1 MYGNGEKTLPISS
14 QARIIKHVV
23 TNSAQLT
30 KRGQFTM
37 SWKDV
42 PETKETPNQRPE
54 TQIQTDLTAINQT
67 LKEIR
72 NYQGT
77 QIQLQSKQQIELTEQ
92 LTQIDQASQKVNQA
106 FQETLNNLE
115 NSKETSR
122 ERLVALLKDA
132 QNQFNEQT
140 KTVNRKTIDELQ
152 QINSLQKSNN
162 ATLKALNDSLNQTVQ
177 GTMDQVAKRLSTEI
191 NQTHKKMSWFEIK
204 NYLYAVVPTGLLS
217 GLVFWLLTHF
227 FA

>member
-14 QARIIKHVV
+14 QARIIKHVAI
-23 TNSAQLT
+23 NLAQLT
-30 KRGQFTM
+30 KRGQFIM

-54 TQIQTDLTAINQT
+54 NQIQTDLIALNQT
-67 LKEIR
+67 MKEIR

-92 LTQIDQASQKVNQA
+92 LTQIEQASQKVNQA
-106 FQETLNNLE
+106 FQKTLNDL
-115 NSKETSR
+115 NSNNETNKEQ
-122 ERLVALLKDA
+122 LVATLKDA
-132 QNQFNEQT
+132 QNHFNEQT
-140 KTVNRKTIDELQ
+140 KTVNQRTIAELQ
-152 QINSLQKSNN
+152 KINSVQQDNN
-162 ATLKALNDSLNQTVQ
+162 NTLKTLSDSLNQTVQ
-177 GTMDQVAKRLSTEI
+177 GTMDQVANRLSTEI
-191 NQTHKKMSWFEIK
+191 DRTHKNMSWYEIK

>member
-54 TQIQTDLTAINQT
+54 NQIQTDLIALNQT
-67 LKEIR
+67 MKEIR

-92 LTQIDQASQKVNQA
+92 LAQITQTSQKVNQA
-106 FQETLNNLE
+106 FQQTLNNLE
-115 NSKETSR
+115 NSRETNKEQ
-122 ERLVALLKDA
+122 LVATLKDA
-132 QNQFNEQT
+132 QNHFNEQT
-140 KTVNRKTIDELQ
+140 KTVNQRTIAELQ
-152 QINSLQKSNN
+152 KINSVQQDNN
-162 ATLKALNDSLNQTVQ
+162 NTLKTLNDSLNQTVQ
-177 GTMDQVAKRLSTEI
+177 GTMDQVANRLSTEI
-191 NQTHKKMSWFEIK
+191 DRTHKNMSWYEIK

>member
-1 MYGNGEKTLPISS
+1 
-14 QARIIKHVV
+14 
-23 TNSAQLT
+23 
-30 KRGQFTM
+30 M

-42 PETKETPNQRPE
+42 PETQDTTKQIPE
-54 TQIQTDLTAINQT
+54 TQIQTDLTALNQT

-92 LTQIDQASQKVNQA
+92 LTQIEQTSQKVNQA

-115 NSKETSR
+115 SSKETSR

-140 KTVNRKTIDELQ
+140 KTVNRKTIEELQ
-152 QINSLQKSNN
+152 QINSMQKSNN
-162 ATLKALNDSLNQTVQ
+162 DTLKALNDSLNQTVQ
-177 GTMDQVAKRLSTEI
+177 GTMDQVANRLSTEI
-191 NQTHKKMSWFEIK
+191 DRTHKNMSWYEIK
-204 NYLYAVVPTGLLS
+204 NYLYAVIPTGLLS

>member
-1 MYGNGEKTLPISS
+1 
-14 QARIIKHVV
+14 
-23 TNSAQLT
+23 
-30 KRGQFTM
+30 M

-42 PETKETPNQRPE
+42 PETQDTTQQIPE
-54 TQIQTDLTAINQT
+54 PQIQADLTELNQT

-92 LTQIDQASQKVNQA
+92 LAQITQTSQKVNQA

-140 KTVNRKTIDELQ
+140 KTVNRKTINELQ

-162 ATLKALNDSLNQTVQ
+162 TTLKALNDSLNQTVQ
-177 GTMDQVAKRLSTEI
+177 GTMDQVANRLSTEI

-217 GLVFWLLTHF
+217 GLIF
-227 FA
+227 

>member
-1 MYGNGEKTLPISS
+1 
-14 QARIIKHVV
+14 
-23 TNSAQLT
+23 
-30 KRGQFTM
+30 M

-42 PETKETPNQRPE
+42 PETQDSTKQIPE
-54 TQIQTDLTAINQT
+54 TQIQTDLTALNQT

-92 LTQIDQASQKVNQA
+92 LAQITQTSQKVNQA
-106 FQETLNNLE
+106 FQQTLNNLE
-115 NSKETSR
+115 NSRKTNKEQ
-122 ERLVALLKDA
+122 LVATLKDA
-132 QNQFNEQT
+132 QNHFNEQT
-140 KTVNRKTIDELQ
+140 KTVNQRTIAELQ
-152 QINSLQKSNN
+152 KINSVQQDNN
-162 ATLKALNDSLNQTVQ
+162 NTLKTLSDSLNQTVQ
-177 GTMDQVAKRLSTEI
+177 KTMDQVANRLSTEI
-191 NQTHKKMSWFEIK
+191 DRTHKNMSWYEIK

>member
-23 TNSAQLT
+23 TSSAQLT

-54 TQIQTDLTAINQT
+54 NQIQTDLIALNQT
-67 LKEIR
+67 MKEIR

-92 LTQIDQASQKVNQA
+92 LKQIEQASQRVNQA
-106 FQETLNNLE
+106 FQKTLNDL
-115 NSKETSR
+115 NSNNETNKEQ
-122 ERLVALLKDA
+122 LVATLKDA
-132 QNQFNEQT
+132 QNHFNEQT
-140 KTVNRKTIDELQ
+140 RTVNQRTIAELQ
-152 QINSLQKSNN
+152 KINSVQQDNN
-162 ATLKALNDSLNQTVQ
+162 NTLKTLSDSLNQTVQ
-177 GTMDQVAKRLSTEI
+177 GTMDQVANRLSTEI
-191 NQTHKKMSWFEIK
+191 DRTHKNMSWYEIK
-204 NYLYAVVPTGLLS
+204 NYLYAVIPTGLLS

>member
-1 MYGNGEKTLPISS
+1 
-14 QARIIKHVV
+14 
-23 TNSAQLT
+23 
-30 KRGQFTM
+30 M

-54 TQIQTDLTAINQT
+54 NQIQTDLTALNQT

-92 LTQIDQASQKVNQA
+92 LTQIEQASQKVNQA
-106 FQETLNNLE
+106 FQKTLNDL
-115 NSKETSR
+115 NSNNETNKEQ
-122 ERLVALLKDA
+122 LVATLKDA
-132 QNQFNEQT
+132 QNHFNEQT
-140 KTVNRKTIDELQ
+140 KTVNQRTIAELQ
-152 QINSLQKSNN
+152 KINSVQQDNN
-162 ATLKALNDSLNQTVQ
+162 NTLKTLSDSLNQTVQ
-177 GTMDQVAKRLSTEI
+177 GTMDQVANRLSTEI
-191 NQTHKKMSWFEIK
+191 DRTHKNMSWYEIK

>member
-14 QARIIKHVV
+14 QARIIKHVAI
-23 TNSAQLT
+23 NLAQLT

-54 TQIQTDLTAINQT
+54 NQIQTDLIALNQT
-67 LKEIR
+67 MKEIR

-77 QIQLQSKQQIELTEQ
+77 QIQLQSKQQLELTEQ

-106 FQETLNNLE
+106 FQKTLNDL
-115 NSKETSR
+115 NSNNETNKEQ
-122 ERLVALLKDA
+122 LVATLKDA
-132 QNQFNEQT
+132 QNHFNEQT
-140 KTVNRKTIDELQ
+140 KTVNQRTIAELQ
-152 QINSLQKSNN
+152 KINSVQQDYNN
-162 ATLKALNDSLNQTVQ
+162 TLKTLNDSLNQTVQ
-177 GTMDQVAKRLSTEI
+177 KTMDQVANRLSTEI
-191 NQTHKKMSWFEIK
+191 DRTHKNMSWYEIK
-204 NYLYAVVPTGLLS
+204 NYLYAVIPTGLLS

>member
-42 PETKETPNQRPE
+42 PETQDTTKQIPE
-54 TQIQTDLTAINQT
+54 TQIQTDLTALNQT

-92 LTQIDQASQKVNQA
+92 LTQIEQASQRVNQA
-106 FQETLNNLE
+106 FQKTLNDL
-115 NSKETSR
+115 NSNNETNKEQ
-122 ERLVALLKDA
+122 LVATLKDA
-132 QNQFNEQT
+132 QNHFNEQT
-140 KTVNRKTIDELQ
+140 KTVNQRTIAELQ
-152 QINSLQKSNN
+152 KINSVQQDNN
-162 ATLKALNDSLNQTVQ
+162 NTLRTLNDSLNQTVQ
-177 GTMDQVAKRLSTEI
+177 GTMDQVANRLSTEI
-191 NQTHKKMSWFEIK
+191 DRTHKNMSWYEIK
-204 NYLYAVVPTGLLS
+204 NYLYAVIPTGLLS

>member
-42 PETKETPNQRPE
+42 QETPNQRPE
-54 TQIQTDLTAINQT
+54 NQIQTDLTTLNQT

-77 QIQLQSKQQIELTEQ
+77 QIQLQSKQQLELTEQ
-92 LTQIDQASQKVNQA
+92 LAQIEQASQRVNQA
-106 FQETLNNLE
+106 FQTTLNDL
-115 NSKETSR
+115 NSNNETNKEQ
-122 ERLVALLKDA
+122 LVATLKDA
-132 QNQFNEQT
+132 QNHFNERT
-140 KTVNRKTIDELQ
+140 KTVNQKTIAELQ
-152 QINSLQKSNN
+152 KINSVQQDNN
-162 ATLKALNDSLNQTVQ
+162 NTLKTLNDSLNQTVQ
-177 GTMDQVAKRLSTEI
+177 KTMDQVANRLSTEI
-191 NQTHKKMSWFEIK
+191 DRTHKNMSWYEIK

>member
-1 MYGNGEKTLPISS
+1 
-14 QARIIKHVV
+14 
-23 TNSAQLT
+23 
-30 KRGQFTM
+30 M

-42 PETKETPNQRPE
+42 PETQDSTKQIPE
-54 TQIQTDLTAINQT
+54 TQIQTDLTALNQT

-92 LTQIDQASQKVNQA
+92 LAQITQTSQKVNQA
-106 FQETLNNLE
+106 FQQTLNNLE
-115 NSKETSR
+115 NSRETNKEQ
-122 ERLVALLKDA
+122 LVATLKDA
-132 QNQFNEQT
+132 QNHFNEQT
-140 KTVNRKTIDELQ
+140 KTVNQRTIAELQ
-152 QINSLQKSNN
+152 KINSVQQDNN
-162 ATLKALNDSLNQTVQ
+162 NTLKTLNDSLNQTVQ
-177 GTMDQVAKRLSTEI
+177 GTMDQVANRLSTEI
-191 NQTHKKMSWFEIK
+191 DRTHKNMSWYEIK

>member
-1 MYGNGEKTLPISS
+1 M
-14 QARIIKHVV
+14 V

-30 KRGQFTM
+30 KRGLFIL

-54 TQIQTDLTAINQT
+54 NQIQTDLIALNQT

-92 LTQIDQASQKVNQA
+92 LTQIEQTSQKVNQT

-115 NSKETSR
+115 DNNKTNKEQ
-122 ERLVALLKDA
+122 LVVTLKDA
-132 QNQFNEQT
+132 QKQFNEQT
-140 KTVNRKTIDELQ
+140 MTVNQKTIAELK

-162 ATLKALNDSLNQTVQ
+162 DTLKALNDSLNQTVQ
-177 GTMDQVAKRLSTEI
+177 GTMDQVANRLSTEI
-191 NQTHKKMSWFEIK
+191 DRTHTHTSWYEIK
-204 NYLYAVVPTGLLS
+204 NYLYAVIPTGLLS

>member
-1 MYGNGEKTLPISS
+1 
-14 QARIIKHVV
+14 
-23 TNSAQLT
+23 
-30 KRGQFTM
+30 M

-54 TQIQTDLTAINQT
+54 NQIQTDLIALNQT
-67 LKEIR
+67 MKEIR

-92 LTQIDQASQKVNQA
+92 LKQIEQASQRVNQA
-106 FQETLNNLE
+106 FQKTLNDL
-115 NSKETSR
+115 NSNNETNKEQ
-122 ERLVALLKDA
+122 LVVTLKDA
-132 QNQFNEQT
+132 QNHFNEQT
-140 KTVNRKTIDELQ
+140 KTVNQRTIAELRK
-152 QINSLQKSNN
+152 INSVQQDNN
-162 ATLKALNDSLNQTVQ
+162 NTLKTLNDSLNQTVQ
-177 GTMDQVAKRLSTEI
+177 GTMDQVANRLSTEI
-191 NQTHKKMSWFEIK
+191 DRTHKNMSWYEIK

>member
-54 TQIQTDLTAINQT
+54 NQIQTDLIALNQT
-67 LKEIR
+67 MKEIR

-92 LTQIDQASQKVNQA
+92 LTQIEQASQRVNQA
-106 FQETLNNLE
+106 FQKTLNDL
-115 NSKETSR
+115 NSNNETNKEQ
-122 ERLVALLKDA
+122 LVATLKDA
-132 QNQFNEQT
+132 QNHFNEQT
-140 KTVNRKTIDELQ
+140 KTVNQRTIAELQ
-152 QINSLQKSNN
+152 KINSVQQDNN

-177 GTMDQVAKRLSTEI
+177 KTMDQVANRLSTEI
-191 NQTHKKMSWFEIK
+191 DRTHKNMSWYEIK
-204 NYLYAVVPTGLLS
+204 NYLYAVIPTGLLS

>member
-42 PETKETPNQRPE
+42 PETQDTTKQIPE
-54 TQIQTDLTAINQT
+54 TQIQTDLTALNQT

-92 LTQIDQASQKVNQA
+92 LTQIEQISQKVNQT

-115 NSKETSR
+115 DNNKTNKEQ
-122 ERLVALLKDA
+122 LVVTLKDA
-132 QNQFNEQT
+132 QKQFNEQT
-140 KTVNRKTIDELQ
+140 MTVNQKTIAELK

-162 ATLKALNDSLNQTVQ
+162 DTLKALNDSLNQTVQ
-177 GTMDQVAKRLSTEI
+177 GTMDQVANRLSTEI
-191 NQTHKKMSWFEIK
+191 DRTHKHMSWYEIK
-204 NYLYAVVPTGLLS
+204 NYLYAVIPTGLLS

>member
-1 MYGNGEKTLPISS
+1 
-14 QARIIKHVV
+14 
-23 TNSAQLT
+23 
-30 KRGQFTM
+30 M

-42 PETKETPNQRPE
+42 PETQDTTKQIPE
-54 TQIQTDLTAINQT
+54 TQIQTDLTALNQT

-132 QNQFNEQT
+132 QNHFNEQT
-140 KTVNRKTIDELQ
+140 KTVNQRTIAELEK
-152 QINSLQKSNN
+152 INSVQQDNN
-162 ATLKALNDSLNQTVQ
+162 NTLKTLNDSLNQTVQ
-177 GTMDQVAKRLSTEI
+177 KTMDQVANRLSTEI
-191 NQTHKKMSWFEIK
+191 DQTHKNMSWYEIK
-204 NYLYAVVPTGLLS
+204 NYLYAVIPTGLLS

>member
-1 MYGNGEKTLPISS
+1 
-14 QARIIKHVV
+14 
-23 TNSAQLT
+23 
-30 KRGQFTM
+30 M

-42 PETKETPNQRPE
+42 PETKEASE
-54 TQIQTDLTAINQT
+54 QIQKNQIQAELTALNQT

-92 LTQIDQASQKVNQA
+92 LQQIEKISQHVNQA
-106 FQETLNNLE
+106 FQTTLNSLE
-115 NSKETSR
+115 NNNKISKEQ
-122 ERLVALLKDA
+122 LVATLKDA
-132 QNQFNEQT
+132 QKQFNEQT
-140 KTVNRKTIDELQ
+140 MTVNQQTITELK
-152 QINSLQKSNN
+152 QINNAQKSNN
-162 ATLKALNDSLNQTVQ
+162 NTLKTLSDNLTQIVQ
-177 GTMDQVAKRLSTEI
+177 KTMDQVANRLSTEI
-191 NQTHKKMSWFEIK
+191 DRTHRNMSWYEIK

>member
-1 MYGNGEKTLPISS
+1 
-14 QARIIKHVV
+14 
-23 TNSAQLT
+23 
-30 KRGQFTM
+30 M

-42 PETKETPNQRPE
+42 PE
-54 TQIQTDLTAINQT
+54 TQIQTDLTALNQT

-92 LTQIDQASQKVNQA
+92 LTQIEQTSQKVNQA

-162 ATLKALNDSLNQTVQ
+162 TTLKALNDSLNQTVQ
-177 GTMDQVAKRLSTEI
+177 GTMDQVANRLSTESGRT
-191 NQTHKKMSWFEIK
+191 QKHMSWYEIK
-204 NYLYAVVPTGLLS
+204 N
-217 GLVFWLLTHF
+217 
-227 FA
+227 

>member
-1 MYGNGEKTLPISS
+1 
-14 QARIIKHVV
+14 
-23 TNSAQLT
+23 
-30 KRGQFTM
+30 M

-42 PETKETPNQRPE
+42 PETQDTTKQIPE
-54 TQIQTDLTAINQT
+54 TQIQTDLTALNQT

-92 LTQIDQASQKVNQA
+92 LTQIEQTSQKVNQA

-115 NSKETSR
+115 SSKETSR

-162 ATLKALNDSLNQTVQ
+162 KTLKALNDSLNQTVQ
-177 GTMDQVAKRLSTEI
+177 ETMDQVANRLSTEI
-191 NQTHKKMSWFEIK
+191 DRTHKNMSWYEIK
-204 NYLYAVVPTGLLS
+204 NYLYAVIPTGLLS

>member
-42 PETKETPNQRPE
+42 PETQDSTKQIPE
-54 TQIQTDLTAINQT
+54 TQIQTDLTALNQT

-92 LTQIDQASQKVNQA
+92 LAQITQTSQKVNQA
-106 FQETLNNLE
+106 FQQTLNNLE
-115 NSKETSR
+115 NSRETNKEQ
-122 ERLVALLKDA
+122 LVATLKDA
-132 QNQFNEQT
+132 QNHFNEQT
-140 KTVNRKTIDELQ
+140 KTVNQRTIAELQ
-152 QINSLQKSNN
+152 KINSVQQDNN
-162 ATLKALNDSLNQTVQ
+162 NTLKTLNDSLNQTVQ
-177 GTMDQVAKRLSTEI
+177 GTMDQVANRLSTEI
-191 NQTHKKMSWFEIK
+191 DRTHKNMSWYEIK

>member
-54 TQIQTDLTAINQT
+54 NQIQTDLTALNQT

-140 KTVNRKTIDELQ
+140 ETVNRKTIDELQ

-162 ATLKALNDSLNQTVQ
+162 AMLKALNDSLNQTVQ